1 MNTAEKKPTE
11 FTTRVIKAIL
21 KIPKG
26 KVATYKQVA
35 SLAGKEHA
43 SRAVVWILNTCSK
56 KYALPWQRV
65 ISSKGKI
72 AFKIN
77 GYKFRLQRILLRE
90 EGIDV
95 ERNGDLD
102 LKKYQYKK
110 MARAQ
115 NARKGTPRMFN

>member
-1 MNTAEKKPTE
+1 MEDLKKKPTE
-11 FTTRVIKAIL
+11 FTTLVIKVIK

-56 KYALPWQRV
+56 KYELPWQRV

-77 GYKFRLQRILLRE
+77 GYKFRLQRTMLRH

-95 ERNGDLD
+95 QRNGDID
-102 LKKYQYKK
+102 LVQFQYKK
-110 MARAQ
+110 MP
-115 NARKGTPRMFN
+115 RKKPNGTPKMFS